1 MKEEDTLYI
10 VYSPTSSSG
19 IILSP
24 GYSEG
29 FTNTEGNTKIVISS
43 LPNKFWLNLVYLP
56 ATPSSTDGCAEFPF
70 LIYNGDSTSPIAAR
84 IGCVNVYFNK
94 DVPTDSKLRTIDAI
108 ITGIQQITIAV
119 KQSDSLYGAFQL
131 YYSSKYRLSK
141 PSYFNLLY
149 FSSKCLSHS
158 QCFPHNLFCVILP
171 SFIKCSNDNVVIK
184 IAKPA

>member
-43 LPNKFWLNLVYLP
+43 LPNKFWLNLVYQP
-56 ATPSSTDGCAEFPF
+56 AVPSSSSPSGCDEFPF
-70 LIYNGDSTSPIAAR
+70 LIYNSDSTSPIAAKV
-84 IGCVNVYFNK
+84 GCGNVHFNK

-108 ITGIQQITIAV
+108 ITGIQ
-119 KQSDSLYGAFQL
+119 
-131 YYSSKYRLSK
+131 
-141 PSYFNLLY
+141 
-149 FSSKCLSHS
+149 
-158 QCFPHNLFCVILP
+158 
-171 SFIKCSNDNVVIK
+171 
-184 IAKPA
+184 